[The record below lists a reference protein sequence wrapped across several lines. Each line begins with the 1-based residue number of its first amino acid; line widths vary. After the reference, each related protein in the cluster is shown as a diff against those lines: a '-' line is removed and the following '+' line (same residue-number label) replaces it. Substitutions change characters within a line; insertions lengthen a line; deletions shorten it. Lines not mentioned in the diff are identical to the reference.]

1 MSPNEYQ
8 QKCLEYALP
17 TSLNSAY
24 LVTGLCSEA
33 GEVAG
38 AYAKYLR
45 DSNTNDIEEHRQ
57 RSAGLDDQI
66 KKEVGDVLWFCAVL
80 SYWYGFRLES
90 VMRHNIEKIEDR
102 KQRNVISGSGDDR

>member
-45 DSNTNDIEEHRQ
+45 DSNTND
-57 RSAGLDDQI
+57 SAGLDDQI

-90 VMRHNIEKIEDR
+90 VMRHNIEKLEDR

>member
-24 LVTGLCSEA
+24 LVTGLCAEA

-45 DSNTNDIEEHRQ
+45 DSNTNDIEE
-57 RSAGLDDQI
+57 L
-66 KKEVGDVLWFCAVL
+66 KL
-80 SYWYGFRLES
+80 
-90 VMRHNIEKIEDR
+90 KIEELED
-102 KQRNVISGSGDDR
+102 KLAK

>member
-1 MSPNEYQ
+1 LSPNEYQ

-24 LVTGLCSEA
+24 LVSGLCSEA

-38 AYAKYLR
+38 AYAKWIR
-45 DSNTNDIEEHRQ
+45 DGASRVVESEAYCQN
-57 RSAGLDDQI
+57 I
-66 KKEVGDVLWFCAVL
+66 KKEVGDVLWFCATL
-80 SYWYGFRLES
+80 SDYYGFDLES
-90 VMRHNIEKIEDR
+90 VMRHNIEKLEDR

>member
-38 AYAKYLR
+38 AYAKNLR
-45 DSNTNDIEEHRQ
+45 D
-57 RSAGLDDQI
+57 G
-66 KKEVGDVLWFCAVL
+66 KKDPDSLCNFEYNIAKEIGDVLWFCAVL
-80 SYWYGFRLES
+80 ADFYGFHLEDLMH
-90 VMRHNIEKIEDR
+90 VNLQKLEDR

>member
-38 AYAKYLR
+38 AYAKWIR
-45 DSNTNDIEEHRQ
+45 DGAGRVEESEASRQ
-57 RSAGLDDQI
+57 NI
-66 KKEVGDVLWFCAVL
+66 KKEVGDVMWFCAVL
-80 SYWYGFRLES
+80 SDYYGFDLES
-90 VMRHNIEKIEDR
+90 VMRHNIEKLEDR

>member
-38 AYAKYLR
+38 AYAKWLR
-45 DSNTNDIEEHRQ
+45 DGTARIKDQSGSFTTIER
-57 RSAGLDDQI
+57 
-66 KKEVGDVLWFCAVL
+66 EVGDVLWFCAVL
-80 SYWYGFRLES
+80 SDYYGFDLES
-90 VMRHNIEKIEDR
+90 VMRHNIEKLEYR

>member
-38 AYAKYLR
+38 AYAKNIR
-45 DSNTNDIEEHRQ
+45 DNYYEESPDIY
-57 RSAGLDDQI
+57 SAMR
-66 KKEVGDVLWFCAVL
+66 KEIGDVLWFCAVL
-80 SYWYGFRLES
+80 SNWYGFDLES
-90 VMRHNIEKIEDR
+90 VMRHNIEKLEDR

>member
-38 AYAKYLR
+38 AYAKNIR
-45 DSNTNDIEEHRQ
+45 DNRLFNDPGIYH
-57 RSAGLDDQI
+57 SMS
-66 KKEVGDVLWFCAVL
+66 KEIGDVLWFCAVL
-80 SYWYGFRLES
+80 SNIYGFDLES
-90 VMRHNIEKIEDR
+90 VMRHNIEKLEDR

>member
-24 LVTGLCSEA
+24 LVSGLCSEA

-38 AYAKYLR
+38 AYAKHLR
-45 DSNTNDIEEHRQ
+45 DCDTEQSKFFGHLELTNK
-57 RSAGLDDQI
+57 L
-66 KKEVGDVLWFCAVL
+66 KKEIGDVLWFCAVL
-80 SYWYGFRLES
+80 SDWHGFDLES
-90 VMRHNIEKIEDR
+90 VMRHNIEKLEDR